1 MADDNVNA
9 ALTEMTGVTIQPISL
24 EEGVSLQV
32 AEVKPP
38 MPIRPPAEDEQLAA
52 IKIDP
57 YIPAL
62 DQQVEA
68 KVERFKVADLHQ
80 GPFQQELS
88 GVQNLGNEFLARM
101 STASSELARMPL
113 RQMEAAGFGDGSEV
127 AEILLQL
134 EKTAR
139 DLNPQMN
146 LADSSG
152 LVASLLDKIPLFGDR
167 MSKYIRKF
175 QSADSLMRSIAEGLM
190 AHIERI
196 SRDNIAVE
204 QEKKRAYETLLGL
217 RQFIYAADRMDQRLE
232 EILPALAAQEPER
245 AKAIREY
252 VLLEVRQKRI
262 MLRKSLGVF
271 MMGFMVFDNV
281 LRNNRDLMRVLETA
295 RHNTM
300 AMINIGFAAAVALS
314 NQKKALDFQESV
326 DNATDELMASVADMN
341 KTQSGRVQKKL
352 VESSVSIKTLQKALE
367 TVVAT
372 AETASRFRLEAL
384 GVMQQNI
391 QTLQRTIAEANKTV
405 EQIAA
410 RDTGALVA
418 GIPAG
423 PSSGAVS
430 L

>member
-57 YIPAL
+57 YLPAL

-80 GPFQQELS
+80 GPFQQELR

-146 LADSSG
+146 LVDSSG

-204 QEKKRAYETLLGL
+204 QEKNAPTRHCSGCGSSS
-217 RQFIYAADRMDQRLE
+217 M
-232 EILPALAAQEPER
+232 LPIGWISAS
-245 AKAIREY
+245 
-252 VLLEVRQKRI
+252 
-262 MLRKSLGVF
+262 RKSC
-271 MMGFMVFDNV
+271 
-281 LRNNRDLMRVLETA
+281 R
-295 RHNTM
+295 
-300 AMINIGFAAAVALS
+300 
-314 NQKKALDFQESV
+314 
-326 DNATDELMASVADMN
+326 
-341 KTQSGRVQKKL
+341 
-352 VESSVSIKTLQKALE
+352 
-367 TVVAT
+367 
-372 AETASRFRLEAL
+372 
-384 GVMQQNI
+384 
-391 QTLQRTIAEANKTV
+391 
-405 EQIAA
+405 
-410 RDTGALVA
+410 
-418 GIPAG
+418 P
-423 PSSGAVS
+423 
-430 L
+430 

>member
-1 MADDNVNA
+1 VIDNKVNE
-9 ALTEMTGVTIQPISL
+9 ALQEMTGVSIQTISL
-24 EEGVSLQV
+24 DAGISLQV
-32 AEVKPP
+32 ADVKPP
-38 MPIRPPAEDEQLAA
+38 TPIRPPTEEEQLAA
-52 IKIDP
+52 VKIDP

-68 KVERFKVADLHQ
+68 KVERFTMADLQ
-80 GPFQQELS
+80 EGEFQQELR
-88 GVQNLGNEFLARM
+88 GVQNLGNELLARI
-101 STASSELARMPL
+101 SASSSDLARMPL

-127 AEILLQL
+127 ADVLLQL

-139 DLNPQMN
+139 DLNPQTN
-146 LADSSG
+146 LRDSGG

-167 MSKYIRKF
+167 MSRYIQKF
-175 QSADSLMRSIAEGLM
+175 QSAGTLMQSITESLVV
-190 AHIERI
+190 HIDRL
-196 SRDNIAVE
+196 SRDTIAVE
-204 QEKKRAYETLLGL
+204 QEKKRSYEALLGL

-232 EILPALAAQEPER
+232 EILPTLSTQEPER
-245 AKAIREY
+245 AKAIREH

-281 LRNNRDLMRVLETA
+281 LHNNRDLVRVLETA

-300 AMINIGFAAAVALS
+300 AMINIGFAAAVALV
-314 NQKKALDFQESV
+314 NQKKALDFQVAV
-326 DNATDELMASVADMN
+326 DEATDELMSSVADMN
-341 KTQSGRVQKKL
+341 KTQSRRVQKKL
-352 VESSVSIKTLQKALE
+352 IESSVSIKTLQQALE

-372 AETASRFRLEAL
+372 AEAASRFRLEAL

-391 QTLQRTIAEANKTV
+391 QTLQRTIATANKAV

-410 RDTGALVA
+410 RDTGSLMA
-418 GIPAG
+418 GFPAS
-423 PSSGAVS
+423 PSSPAVS